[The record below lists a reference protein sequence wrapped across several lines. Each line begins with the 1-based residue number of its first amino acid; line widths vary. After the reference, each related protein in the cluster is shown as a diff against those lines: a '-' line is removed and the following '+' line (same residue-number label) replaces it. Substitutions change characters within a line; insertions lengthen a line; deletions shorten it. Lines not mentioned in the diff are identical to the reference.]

1 MQQRIDLYIFS
12 QTVWCLANFLI
23 LHPFLDLQSSSQV
36 SDFVSHFMHE
46 ILMGERI
53 TSKNLRNFVPK
64 VFDLDYCD
72 IFCSKNRFN
81 LFVLCSSAFDTLDH
95 PKIAFCFRSHPLLKP
110 WTSKQSYF
118 SWLQIFL
125 ASCVSS
131 QENSYAN

>member
-1 MQQRIDLYIFS
+1 MICASFPKLSGVWLIFEFS
-12 QTVWCLANFLI
+12 IRFWISKALPKCLILFLI
-23 LHPFLDLQSSSQV
+23 SCMKFLWEKELPPKICKTLSRKS
-36 SDFVSHFMHE
+36 
-46 ILMGERI
+46 LTWI
-53 TSKNLRNFVPK
+53 TVIF
-64 VFDLDYCD
+64 
-72 IFCSKNRFN
+72 FCSKNRFN